1 MKVDDDLL
9 QRWRSLGIMFARSH
23 CNFADPEKTIL
34 DSLFLILDDA
44 KMLFLITNWMRQH
57 GDLIHGERLLS
68 LVKARALSYDELM
81 TLGGLADYANSF
93 GHRLRS
99 VLRYVNSKVQ
109 KGHVVKTSAQV
120 ALPVQLGQCPPEPSF
135 ERYGIRVPTIIDLSA
150 KILDTKLIVQTNVWL
165 RNRLFFGCNWRADIY
180 TALRRKK
187 KARTSTYRLAKE
199 LGCSNE
205 TALRIRKN
213 FELLENIA

>member
-1 MKVDDDLL
+1 
-9 QRWRSLGIMFARSH
+9 
-23 CNFADPEKTIL
+23 
-34 DSLFLILDDA
+34 
-44 KMLFLITNWMRQH
+44 MLFLITNWMRQH

-68 LVKARALSYDELM
+68 LVNRALSYDELM
-81 TLGGLADYANSF
+81 TGWTGGLYQLVWTPTTLF
-93 GHRLRS
+93 
-99 VLRYVNSKVQ
+99 RYVNSKVQ
-109 KGHVVKTSAQV
+109 KGHWSKRRAGSVTGAV
-120 ALPVQLGQCPPEPSF
+120 GQCPPEPSF